1 MDLIGSYQACGY
13 TVEAYFPESGMD
25 AFSIWVVKDGDV
37 VGEFTTRIV
46 VDSVHGMDQRV
57 MGLLEAAAEA
67 AVTEFVR
74 REANRGYTEELAH
87 AA

>member
-1 MDLIGSYQACGY
+1 MDLIGSYQASGY

-67 AVTEFVR
+67 AITEVVR

>member
-1 MDLIGSYQACGY
+1 MDLIGSYHASGF
-13 TVEAYFPESGMD
+13 TVEAYFPESGTD

-67 AVTEFVR
+67 AITEVVR

>member
-1 MDLIGSYQACGY
+1 MDLIGSYQASGY

-46 VDSVHGMDQRV
+46 VDSAHGMDERV

-67 AVTEFVR
+67 AVTEIVR